1 MNTSKSVPFI
11 TPNKRPTTAFPRA
24 DREMT
29 SITTTQQEYQQQLQ
43 KNNLPFLDFIDPL
56 VLKKKKQ
63 EIVRKKYE
71 QLLEKI
77 QFYDA
82 DQPEDQRQYRY
93 SKETLMPYL
102 LFTKYMA
109 RKPDLPEGEVKQSKN
124 NRLKVWIPDTI
135 VLNDDNLPPMWFYSS
150 PDGHVY
156 RTDMFTSKSVA
167 AKLSNYASP
176 DELVAVV
183 KKIQFRDQLNIAG
196 NQVKLVSSRDLLT
209 TVTNTFQVREPTVIQ
224 KFIKSNGPK
233 AFICRTVWR
242 KDRNPYCWII
252 TNKSDFYSEEK
263 IPEQQKYITNPNIM
277 NSCTIVNTCRGK
289 YVDETVPY
297 IKNILKYLHNN
308 LNIGFK
314 EFICDFIKDESG
326 IWWMVNVKGFVFD
339 DPIPEEINTKKI
351 LNFGDDMGLEV
362 KEDNSQQ
369 NKNKYQK
376 VKICKYCETIFPEN
390 ELCHKMTLKMI
401 IQTDKHLLH
410 RSKNFPWLA
419 RSDIKH
425 VDTPLLYQEH
435 KVCKT
440 CYTLY
445 TETEKLIQQ
454 EYQFAKLLGIPCNEE
469 TKYNL
474 VSLNQIDQ
482 ANGGA
487 DNSDLSG
494 MQKQKPDEQDEGNWV
509 LDIAPN
515 TQLVVKNNQ
524 PKINNKVQKQ
534 LDRYRMMILLHYMR
548 DIPIEREDYNKNY
561 FIEYTI
567 FDQKVK
573 YKLDL
578 QNALVNPKDNTCI
591 VGLNKIRICYFFT
604 NGRKGIN
611 SYIHQKQVLTMNL
624 YCDQQK
630 IGVLDLEL
638 QDFLSDKVNKREYY
652 KVFSGKTLP
661 ILKWGLNLTVGMF
674 NAGLIDVSRIKL
686 SEHEGIYLPHSD
698 YYTCEPLPAEWIQ
711 IINEKKDLNSIK
723 NKMTYLKNTYGANTP
738 LDRSTV
744 NTPSYN
750 QKQRGSQRQSNLQ
763 AQSQFS
769 ATQHN
774 FNSALTPLQLNQQ
787 NSQQSLQYT
796 NTVGQNTN
804 KNSSSQFYQQHLQ
817 QPQSTILSEL
827 SPFGKEVKFYPS
839 QHSQFANNQN
849 QDQYGTNDN
858 SSYQGY
864 SSSNQQENFSNEET
878 RLFDEILKSEINQYS
893 QEETQKK
900 KKLKK
905 KIYY

>member
-1 MNTSKSVPFI
+1 MNSSKSVPFI

-135 VLNDDNLPPMWFYSS
+135 VLNDDNFPPMWFYSS

-156 RTDMFTSKSVA
+156 RTDSFTSKSVA

-351 LNFGDDMGLEV
+351 LNYGDDMGLEV

-376 VKICKYCETIFPEN
+376 VKICKYCETVFPEN

-494 MQKQKPDEQDEGNWV
+494 MQKQKPEEQDDGNWV

-686 SEHEGIYLPHSD
+686 SEHEGIYLPHGD

-750 QKQRGSQRQSNLQ
+750 QKQRGSQRSHQQ

-769 ATQHN
+769 ATQPN

-787 NSQQSLQYT
+787 NSHQSLQYT

-864 SSSNQQENFSNEET
+864 NSSNQQENFSNEET

-893 QEETQKK
+893 KEETQKK